1 MMRRSGDIS
10 TLTCP
15 QTVRERDGCDE
26 LKTRLGI
33 ASDANLVR
41 VALVNLALRIEPNL
55 DTSLWRVRGL
65 RDRVTGRRDPRV
77 QRTA

>member
-1 MMRRSGDIS
+1 MRRSGDIS

-15 QTVRERDGCDE
+15 QTVREREACDE
-26 LKTRLGI
+26 LKARLGI
-33 ASDANLVR
+33 ASDANVVR
-41 VALVNLALRIEPNL
+41 VALFNLARHAEIDM